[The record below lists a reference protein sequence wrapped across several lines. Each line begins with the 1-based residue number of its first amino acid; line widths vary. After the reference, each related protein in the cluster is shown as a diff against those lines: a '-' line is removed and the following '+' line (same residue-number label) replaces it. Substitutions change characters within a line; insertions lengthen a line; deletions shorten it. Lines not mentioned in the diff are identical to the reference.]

1 MNSEYHF
8 SEDGLVVY
16 KGVKL
21 NLTRENVQD
30 YRFQTGM
37 NPIDLVEYLY
47 NNSLQVVRD
56 NKINK
61 ILDEE

>member
-21 NLTRENVQD
+21 NLTRENVLD

-37 NPIDLVEYLY
+37 NPIDLVEYQY
-47 NNSLQVVRD
+47 RNSLQVIRD

>member
-21 NLTRENVQD
+21 NLTRENVLD

-37 NPIDLVEYLY
+37 NPIDLVEYQY
-47 NNSLQVVRD
+47 RNSLQVIRD
-56 NKINK
+56 NKINE
-61 ILDEE
+61 ILNGE

>member
-1 MNSEYHF
+1 MNDEYQF
-8 SEDGLVVY
+8 DKDGLVVY

-21 NLTRENVQD
+21 KLTRENIQD
-30 YRFQTGM
+30 YRSQTGT
-37 NPIDLVEYLY
+37 NPIYLIEYQY
-47 NNSLQVVRD
+47 RNSLQVIRD

>member
-21 NLTRENVQD
+21 NLTRENVLD

-37 NPIDLVEYLY
+37 NHIDLVEYQY
-47 NNSLQVVRD
+47 RNSLQVIRD
-56 NKINK
+56 NKINE
-61 ILDEE
+61 ILNGE